1 MFLTAMKYNSEMDD
15 LNVSYSSRDSL
26 FEKNPRTHSI
36 FFSSTQDN
44 DDVLSI
50 IPDIKTTS
58 TKRPLKGGEKG
69 NSPSKKQRKMQNKKK
84 PTNTLTG
91 RWTKDEH
98 EKFLDG
104 IRIYGKEWKKI
115 ASMIDTRTVV
125 QIRTHAQKY
134 FQKLAKKR
142 NQALNGGI
150 SNSKKNKKK
159 KDKTKKGKNSLTST
173 SKKKQ
178 ITKEGSEIPFKV
190 SLSLSLQLP
199 EFDGSKDTAREA
211 SPTSVAD
218 FGNLELAN
226 ESSFGNDSTLQV
238 EEEEP
243 LTNWLNDVQFDAV
256 SDSSDSCTST
266 PLDTSDTIYVDTR
279 CGLEGSVL
287 SNLETYEFEAEDSFP
302 VQNSNLW

>member
-1 MFLTAMKYNSEMDD
+1 MFLTAMKYNSEMED
-15 LNVSYSSRDSL
+15 
-26 FEKNPRTHSI
+26 FK
-36 FFSSTQDN
+36 DN
-44 DDVLSI
+44 DVLSI
-50 IPDIKTTS
+50 IPDIEEKSSS
-58 TKRPLKGGEKG
+58 TKRALKDAEKG
-69 NSPSKKQRKMQNKKK
+69 NSPTKKQRRMQNKSAKK
-84 PTNTLTG
+84 PAMMNTLTG

-150 SNSKKNKKK
+150 SNSKKNKKNK
-159 KDKTKKGKNSLTST
+159 KNKSDKKVKNTAVST
-173 SKKKQ
+173 SNKKYT
-178 ITKEGSEIPFKV
+178 TKDGTEIPFKV
-190 SLSLSLQLP
+190 SLNLCLQLP

-218 FGNLELAN
+218 FGNLELNN
-226 ESSFGNDSTLQV
+226 ESFGNDSTLQV

-256 SDSSDSCTST
+256 SDSSDSCTSS

-279 CGLEGSVL
+279 CGGLEGSVL
-287 SNLETYEFEAEDSFP
+287 SNLETYEFEAEDTFP
-302 VQNSNLW
+302 VENSNLW

>member
-1 MFLTAMKYNSEMDD
+1 MFLTAMKYNSEMED
-15 LNVSYSSRDSL
+15 L
-26 FEKNPRTHSI
+26 K
-36 FFSSTQDN
+36 DN

-50 IPDIKTTS
+50 IPDIKLTS

-69 NSPSKKQRKMQNKKK
+69 NSPTKKQRRLQNKKK

-159 KDKTKKGKNSLTST
+159 KEKGTKKGKNSLTST
-173 SKKKQ
+173 SKKKP

>member
-1 MFLTAMKYNSEMDD
+1 M
-15 LNVSYSSRDSL
+15 
-26 FEKNPRTHSI
+26 
-36 FFSSTQDN
+36 
-44 DDVLSI
+44 SI
-50 IPDIKTTS
+50 IPDLEDEKSS
-58 TKRPLKGGEKG
+58 TKRSLKGGEKSS
-69 NSPSKKQRKMQNKKK
+69 SPTKKRRTQNKKK
-84 PTNTLTG
+84 PENTMTG

-150 SNSKKNKKK
+150 SNSKKSKK
-159 KDKTKKGKNSLTST
+159 KDKASTSSKRNGKNINIST
-173 SKKKQ
+173 TGRKNKKVGEK
-178 ITKEGSEIPFKV
+178 GGEIPFKV
-190 SLSLSLQLP
+190 SLNLCLQLP

-218 FGNLELAN
+218 FGNLELNNESFGAN
-226 ESSFGNDSTLQV
+226 ESALQV
-238 EEEEP
+238 VVGGDDEEP

-287 SNLETYEFEAEDSFP
+287 SNLETYEFEAEDAFP
-302 VQNSNLW
+302 VENASLW